1 MLSYKSKNSQGDI
14 LTTAYVTGVPILIY
28 SLGIRDANIRK
39 VVLVKILSDSQR
51 AGIRPFKVSSDA
63 MSEICQILGLEFK
76 EMEAQELTLKNNPF
90 SAGDLVDCQVIYKI
104 KTVSFDQR
112 VKVLALQH
120 EYVNFKR
127 PSIFK
132 GYSPSLRKRIDLL
145 VKLVIPFRLFKYYG
159 LALKPKPHGL
169 LKELPI
175 DHYQVQKYRKKI
187 FDGLAKVEGFRVL
200 KTLRRENAGS
210 KVCIVFPFAKHW
222 GGTDELNKKLF
233 RLALDEHRN
242 GGFDKLII
250 KNHPSDPQTYS
261 EILPA
266 ELRSI
271 NPTVISDVFDRTIP
285 IEIIVEAFESYRF
298 IGTESTAFMTLSP
311 FVSDPTIIVDSE
323 LQISKRYQKYV
334 SGETR
339 KQYLNQVI
347 RI

>member
-1 MLSYKSKNSQGDI
+1 MAGLF
-14 LTTAYVTGVPILIY
+14 VTGIPILLY
-28 SLGIRDANIRK
+28 ALGVPDKVVNK
-39 VVLVKILSDSQR
+39 VVLVKILEDKQR
-51 AGIRPFKVSSDA
+51 AGFRPIETTNLIL
-63 MSEICQILGLEFK
+63 SEICKLLKTQYEFMEIQNLVDK
-76 EMEAQELTLKNNPF
+76 EYNFEED
-90 SAGDLVDCQVIYKI
+90 DLVDCQILYRFPRKNFRRRY
-104 KTVSFDQR
+104 S
-112 VKVLALQH
+112 VLALQH

-127 PSIFK
+127 PSILK

-175 DHYQVQKYRKKI
+175 DHHQVQRYRKRI
-187 FDGLAKVEGFRVL
+187 FDGLAKVERFRVL
-200 KTLRRENAGS
+200 KTLRQENAGR

-339 KQYLNQVI
+339 KQYLNRVI

>member
-1 MLSYKSKNSQGDI
+1 MARLF
-14 LTTAYVTGVPILIY
+14 VTGIPIFLYALGVPEKVV
-28 SLGIRDANIRK
+28 DK
-39 VVLVKILSDSQR
+39 VVLVKILEDNQR
-51 AGIRPFKVSSDA
+51 AGIRPIDTASVILI
-63 MSEICQILGLEFK
+63 EICKILKIQYEFMEMENLVGKEFK
-76 EMEAQELTLKNNPF
+76 FEKN
-90 SAGDLVDCQVIYKI
+90 DLVDCQILYRYPHKNSRREFSI
-104 KTVSFDQR
+104 
-112 VKVLALQH
+112 LALQH

-127 PSIFK
+127 PSIFR

-159 LALKPKPHGL
+159 LALNPKPHGL
-169 LKELPI
+169 LRELPI
-175 DHYQVQKYRKKI
+175 DHLQVQRYRKKI
-187 FDGLAKVEGFRVL
+187 FDGLTKVKKFNVL
-200 KTLRRENAGS
+200 KILHDENVGM

-233 RLALDEHRN
+233 MVALEEHRN

-261 EILPA
+261 EILPTDFH
-266 ELRSI
+266 LI

-339 KQYLNQVI
+339 GQYLNRVI

>member
-1 MLSYKSKNSQGDI
+1 MA
-14 LTTAYVTGVPILIY
+14 TVFVTGIPIFLY
-28 SLGIRDANIRK
+28 ALGVTEKAINK
-39 VVLVKILSDSQR
+39 VVLVKILEDNQR
-51 AGIRPFKVSSDA
+51 AGVRPIDTTNLILSKICKLLKIQYKFMEIQNLVDKNFKFEED
-63 MSEICQILGLEFK
+63 
-76 EMEAQELTLKNNPF
+76 
-90 SAGDLVDCQVIYKI
+90 DLVDCQILYKFPL
-104 KTVSFDQR
+104 KNCRREFL
-112 VKVLALQH
+112 VLALQH

-175 DHYQVQKYRKKI
+175 DHHQVQKYRKKI
-187 FDGLAKVEGFRVL
+187 FDGLAKVERFRVL
-200 KTLRRENAGS
+200 NTLREENVGR

-222 GGTDELNKKLF
+222 GGTDELNMKLF
-233 RLALDEHRN
+233 RLALEEHHK

-250 KNHPSDPQTYS
+250 KNHPSDPQTYA

-266 ELRSI
+266 ELQRI

-285 IEIIVEAFESYRF
+285 IELIVEAFDSYRF

-323 LQISKRYQKYV
+323 LQIPKRYQKYV

-339 KQYLNQVI
+339 KQYLNRII

>member
-1 MLSYKSKNSQGDI
+1 MELQN
-14 LTTAYVTGVPILIY
+14 
-28 SLGIRDANIRK
+28 
-39 VVLVKILSDSQR
+39 LVDEK
-51 AGIRPFKVSSDA
+51 FKFEED
-63 MSEICQILGLEFK
+63 
-76 EMEAQELTLKNNPF
+76 
-90 SAGDLVDCQVIYKI
+90 DLVDCQILYKFPL
-104 KTVSFDQR
+104 KNSRREFS
-112 VKVLALQH
+112 VLALQH

-132 GYSPSLRKRIDLL
+132 GYSQSLRKRIDLL

-175 DHYQVQKYRKKI
+175 DHHQVQKYRKKI
-187 FDGLAKVEGFRVL
+187 FDGLAKVERFRVL
-200 KTLRRENAGS
+200 NTLRDENAGR

-233 RLALDEHRN
+233 TLAHEEHRK

-266 ELRSI
+266 ELRMI

-285 IEIIVEAFESYRF
+285 IEIIVEAFDSYRF

-339 KQYLNQVI
+339 KQYLNRVI

>member
-1 MLSYKSKNSQGDI
+1 MSSCFTI
-14 LTTAYVTGVPILIY
+14 GVPNLLY
-28 SLGIRDANIRK
+28 SLGVPGKAITSIK
-39 VVLVKILSDSQR
+39 LVKILEDNQR
-51 AGIRPFKVSSDA
+51 DGVRPFEQTNRILLEIA
-63 MSEICQILGLEFK
+63 RILESEFESLS
-76 EMEAQELTLKNNPF
+76 MEEVNTGKAKLIE
-90 SAGDLVDCQVIYKI
+90 GDLVDCQVLYRL
-104 KTVSFDQR
+104 TDRSMQD
-112 VKVLALQH
+112 KVLILALQH

-175 DHYQVQKYRKKI
+175 DHHQVQKYRKKI
-187 FDGLAKVEGFRVL
+187 FDGLAKVERFRVL
-200 KTLRRENAGS
+200 NTLREENVGR

-222 GGTDELNKKLF
+222 GGTDELNIKLF
-233 RLALDEHRN
+233 RLALEEHHK

-266 ELRSI
+266 ELQRI

-285 IEIIVEAFESYRF
+285 IELIVEAFDSYRF

-323 LQISKRYQKYV
+323 LQIPKRYQKYV

-339 KQYLNQVI
+339 KQYLNRVI

>member
-1 MLSYKSKNSQGDI
+1 MSSCFTI
-14 LTTAYVTGVPILIY
+14 GVPNLLY
-28 SLGIRDANIRK
+28 SLGVPGKVITSIKLIKILEDNQRDGVRPFEQTNRILREIANI
-39 VVLVKILSDSQR
+39 
-51 AGIRPFKVSSDA
+51 
-63 MSEICQILGLEFK
+63 LELDYECFSI
-76 EMEAQELTLKNNPF
+76 QEVNIGKTKLIE
-90 SAGDLVDCQVIYKI
+90 GDLVDCQVLYRLADKSI
-104 KTVSFDQR
+104 QA
-112 VKVLALQH
+112 KVLILALQH

-175 DHYQVQKYRKKI
+175 DHHQVQKYRKKI
-187 FDGLAKVEGFRVL
+187 FDGLAKVERFRVL
-200 KTLRRENAGS
+200 KTLRQENAGR

-233 RLALDEHRN
+233 RLALDEHRS

>member
-1 MLSYKSKNSQGDI
+1 VAGLFVSGIPIFLYA
-14 LTTAYVTGVPILIY
+14 LGVPDKEVDKVALVRILE
-28 SLGIRDANIRK
+28 DH
-39 VVLVKILSDSQR
+39 QR
-51 AGIRPFKVSSDA
+51 AGVRPIDTSN
-63 MSEICQILGLEFK
+63 MILNEICKILKIQYEF
-76 EMEAQELTLKNNPF
+76 MEIKDFAFKDF
-90 SAGDLVDCQVIYKI
+90 MFGKDDLVDCQILY
-104 KTVSFDQR
+104 R
-112 VKVLALQH
+112 VPPKNYDREFSVLALQH

-175 DHYQVQKYRKKI
+175 DHHQVQKYRKKI
-187 FDGLAKVEGFRVL
+187 FDGLAKVERFRVL
-200 KTLRRENAGS
+200 KTLRQENAGR

-266 ELRSI
+266 ELRRI

-311 FVSDPTIIVDSE
+311 FVSDPTIIVDSD

-339 KQYLNQVI
+339 KQYLNRVI

>member
-1 MLSYKSKNSQGDI
+1 MSCCFTI
-14 LTTAYVTGVPILIY
+14 GVPNLLY
-28 SLGIRDANIRK
+28 SLGVPGSVITSIK
-39 VVLVKILSDSQR
+39 LVKILEDNR
-51 AGIRPFKVSSDA
+51 RDGVRPFEQTNRILLEIARILELEYESLSMKEVNTGKVKLI
-63 MSEICQILGLEFK
+63 E
-76 EMEAQELTLKNNPF
+76 
-90 SAGDLVDCQVIYKI
+90 GDLVDCQVLYRL
-104 KTVSFDQR
+104 TDRSMQD
-112 VKVLALQH
+112 KVLILALQH

-127 PSIFK
+127 PSVFR
-132 GYSPSLRKRIDLL
+132 GYSPSLRKRIDLIF
-145 VKLVIPFRLFKYYG
+145 KLVIPFRLFKYYG

-175 DHYQVQKYRKKI
+175 DHNQVQRYRKRI
-187 FDGLAKVEGFRVL
+187 FDGLTEVEKFNVL
-200 KTLRRENAGS
+200 RTLRDENVGM

-233 RLALDEHRN
+233 TLAHEEHRK

-266 ELRSI
+266 ELQRI

-339 KQYLNQVI
+339 KQYLNRVI

>member
-1 MLSYKSKNSQGDI
+1 MAGVFVSGIPIFLYA
-14 LTTAYVTGVPILIY
+14 LGVPEKAI
-28 SLGIRDANIRK
+28 NK
-39 VVLVKILSDSQR
+39 VVLVKILEDNQR
-51 AGIRPFKVSSDA
+51 AGVRPIDTTNLIL
-63 MSEICQILGLEFK
+63 SEICKLLKIQYKFMEVQNLVDEKYKLE
-76 EMEAQELTLKNNPF
+76 ED
-90 SAGDLVDCQVIYKI
+90 DLVDCQILYKFPL
-104 KTVSFDQR
+104 KNSRREFS
-112 VKVLALQH
+112 VLALQH

-175 DHYQVQKYRKKI
+175 DHHQVQKYRKKI
-187 FDGLAKVEGFRVL
+187 FDGLAKVERFRVL
-200 KTLRRENAGS
+200 KTLRQENAGR

>member
-1 MLSYKSKNSQGDI
+1 MARLF
-14 LTTAYVTGVPILIY
+14 VTGVPIFLY
-28 SLGIRDANIRK
+28 ALGIPEKVINN
-39 VVLVKILSDSQR
+39 VVLVKILEDNQR
-51 AGIRPFKVSSDA
+51 AGVRPIDTTNLILSEMCKLLKIRYEFIEVQNLVDQGFKFEED
-63 MSEICQILGLEFK
+63 
-76 EMEAQELTLKNNPF
+76 
-90 SAGDLVDCQVIYKI
+90 DLVDCQILYRFPLKN
-104 KTVSFDQR
+104 SRREFS
-112 VKVLALQH
+112 VLALQH

-175 DHYQVQKYRKKI
+175 DHHQVQKYRKKI
-187 FDGLAKVEGFRVL
+187 FDGLAKVERFRVL
-200 KTLRRENAGS
+200 NTLREENVGR

-222 GGTDELNKKLF
+222 GGTDELNIKLF
-233 RLALDEHRN
+233 RLALEEHHK

-266 ELRSI
+266 ELQRI
-271 NPTVISDVFDRTIP
+271 NPTVISDVFERTIP
-285 IEIIVEAFESYRF
+285 IEIIVEAFASYCF

-311 FVSDPTIIVDSE
+311 FVSNPTIIVDSE

-339 KQYLNQVI
+339 KQYLNRVI

>member
-1 MLSYKSKNSQGDI
+1 MSCCFTI
-14 LTTAYVTGVPILIY
+14 GVPNLLY
-28 SLGIRDANIRK
+28 SLGVPGSVITSIK
-39 VVLVKILSDSQR
+39 LIKILEDNRRDGVRSFEQTNRILLEIARILELEYESLSMKEVNT
-51 AGIRPFKVSSDA
+51 GKVKLI
-63 MSEICQILGLEFK
+63 E
-76 EMEAQELTLKNNPF
+76 
-90 SAGDLVDCQVIYKI
+90 GDLVDCQVLYRL
-104 KTVSFDQR
+104 TDRSMQD
-112 VKVLALQH
+112 KVLILALQH

-127 PSIFK
+127 PSVFR
-132 GYSPSLRKRIDLL
+132 GYSPSLRKRIDLIF
-145 VKLVIPFRLFKYYG
+145 KLVIPFRLFKYYG

-175 DHYQVQKYRKKI
+175 DHNQVQRFRKRI
-187 FDGLAKVEGFRVL
+187 FDGLTEVEKFNVL
-200 KTLRRENAGS
+200 RTLRDENAGR

-222 GGTDELNKKLF
+222 GGTDELNMKLF
-233 RLALDEHRN
+233 RLALEEHRKD
-242 GGFDKLII
+242 GFDKLII

-266 ELRSI
+266 ELQII

-311 FVSDPTIIVDSE
+311 FVSDPTIIVDSV

-339 KQYLNQVI
+339 KQYLNGVI